1 MSFSVLQA
9 GVRFLLQMSLPEIL
23 INQFGGGGGVLAAV
37 VQHKR
42 IFLFMFSVHFLFS
55 PILNKPA
62 AHLTVFCFE

>member
-23 INQFGGGGGVLAAV
+23 INQFGGGGGVLAAL

-42 IFLFMFSVHFLFS
+42 IFLFMFSFVY
-55 PILNKPA
+55 
-62 AHLTVFCFE
+62 VFCTFLVFTNFK

>member
-23 INQFGGGGGVLAAV
+23 INQFWGGVLAAL